1 MSTPFAWCPL
11 TPPAGS
17 SRVRW
22 IETAARL
29 GMLGAIGGGILQVS
43 LGWIEGAAL
52 FLPLIAS
59 ALLFGLPHG
68 AVDHLVVMG
77 LAGLKLR
84 PRALAAVCGVY
95 LLLAA
100 LFASLWVFTPSLA
113 VVAFLLMTIYHWG
126 WADTAYEMTCRSPV
140 SLGKSPGL
148 RLVHS
153 ALRGLIPI
161 GLPFVSFPQE
171 TAAFVQSCTAI
182 FADAAP
188 PTGSWRN
195 VIAAALVLLF
205 CAELAFL
212 LRQRGT
218 NGRGRMFFE
227 TLVLIGFFS
236 LVPPLV
242 AIGWYFCL
250 WHGLRHVLRL
260 CRYADRSGEG
270 MPSPRALLLFFRRAL
285 PFTLASVGLLLLAAL
300 FLPVSGNLSD
310 WIALY
315 LVLISALT
323 FPHVLLVMWMDH
335 REWESGGS
343 GKRASIKST

>member
-1 MSTPFAWCPL
+1 MKTLFAWCPL
-11 TPPAGS
+11 APPAGS

-22 IETAARL
+22 IESAARL
-29 GMLGAIGGGILQVS
+29 GMLGTIGGGVLQVS
-43 LGWIEGAAL
+43 LGWSEGPAL

-59 ALLFGLPHG
+59 ALIFGLPHG
-68 AVDHLVVMG
+68 AVDHLVVLG
-77 LAGLKLR
+77 LAGLKLQ
-84 PRALAAVCGVY
+84 PRALAVVCGIY
-95 LLLAA
+95 LLLAV

-126 WADTAYEMTCRSPV
+126 WADTAYEITCRSSD

-153 ALRGLIPI
+153 ALRGFIPI
-161 GLPFVSFPQE
+161 GLPFLSFPQE
-171 TAAFVQSCTAI
+171 TGVFVQSCVAI
-182 FADAAP
+182 FADEAL
-188 PTGSWRN
+188 PTGPWEN
-195 VIAAALVLLF
+195 VIAAALGLLF

-218 NGRGRMFFE
+218 SGRGRMLFE
-227 TLVLIGFFS
+227 TMALIGFFS
-236 LVPPLV
+236 LVPPLI

-270 MPSPRALLLFFRRAL
+270 ESSPRALLLFFRRAL

-300 FLPVSGNLSD
+300 FLPVSENLSD

-323 FPHVLLVMWMDH
+323 FPHVLLVKWMDH
-335 REWESGGS
+335 REWQSGEAGE
-343 GKRASIKST
+343 RASFKST